1 MKNLVLSIA
10 LTSITFIA
18 LFAPPV
24 KAILPDSS
32 DYKQAKESEAINLK
46 ACKKNSKNTRI
57 NGSCILFYGISS
69 ENSEVYRRINGAW
82 QPVKLKMFDNPI
94 FGKVSLINII
104 KFDKEWAYGFTSNKT
119 PGHELFRFRMN
130 TISYNYGC

>member
-32 DYKQAKESEAINLK
+32 DYKQAKKLTLITILLILVSRTEKNYSDALK
-46 ACKKNSKNTRI
+46 QSHVVWI
-57 NGSCILFYGISS
+57 
-69 ENSEVYRRINGAW
+69 E
-82 QPVKLKMFDNPI
+82 
-94 FGKVSLINII
+94 
-104 KFDKEWAYGFTSNKT
+104 
-119 PGHELFRFRMN
+119 
-130 TISYNYGC
+130 